1 MHVCGVH
8 VCVFAQAHGAC
19 VEIRKPLSS
28 IDFPFLSCGIWGI
41 GGAWVSRRGSKNLY
55 LLGCLTSPAVWFF
68 LAVQYSEGIGE
79 LMGLDL
85 YFVMRT

>member
-1 MHVCGVH
+1 MCGVH
-8 VCVFAQAHGAC
+8 VRVLAQAHGAC

-28 IDFPFLSCGIWGI
+28 IDFLFLSYGIWGM
-41 GGAWVSRRGSKNLY
+41 GEAWVSRHGSKNLY
-55 LLGCLTSPAVWFF
+55 LLGCLTSPADSFW
-68 LAVQYSEGIGE
+68 QYSTVTGIGE